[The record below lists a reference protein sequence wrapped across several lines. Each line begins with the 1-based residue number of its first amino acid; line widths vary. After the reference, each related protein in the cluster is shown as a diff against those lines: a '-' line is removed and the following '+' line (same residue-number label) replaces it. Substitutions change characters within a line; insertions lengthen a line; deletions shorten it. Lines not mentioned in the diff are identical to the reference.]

1 VRVIAKLAENAG
13 AHNGPE
19 SGEAGDDR
27 GLGVLVKQGGQ
38 LGFER
43 GDGVA
48 DRGDRLN
55 QPDRGDA

>member
-1 VRVIAKLAENAG
+1 
-13 AHNGPE
+13 
-19 SGEAGDDR
+19 
-27 GLGVLVKQGGQ
+27 VLVKQGGQ